1 MTALALLDNL
11 NAAACIDIAAA
22 VLIIVFCIAGSVRG
36 MAGECARLLALGTGV
51 VVVRLLYPLL
61 KTHVFDGEE
70 IPWRILAMVGA
81 IAAAA
86 VAGVLVHWLSKKF
99 IRILVGQPADAI
111 VGAAMAIATTVLAI
125 VVGLFFLYSVPSESL
140 HEIVFERSIT
150 GRCTKPLI
158 EHYRERMAERVEL
171 DFPEQ

>member
-1 MTALALLDNL
+1 MTALALLDHL

-22 VLIIVFCIAGSVRG
+22 VLVIVFCIAGSVRG

-81 IAAAA
+81 IVAAA

-111 VGAAMAIATTVLAI
+111 IGAAMAIATTVLAI
-125 VVGLFFLYSVPSESL
+125 VVALFFLYAVPNSSL
-140 HEIVFERSIT
+140 HETVFERSVT
-150 GRCTKPLI
+150 GRCTRPLI
-158 EHYRERMAERVEL
+158 EHYRERMAARDALEI
-171 DFPEQ
+171 PGQ

>member
-125 VVGLFFLYSVPSESL
+125 V
-140 HEIVFERSIT
+140 FERSIT

-158 EHYRERMAERVEL
+158 EHYRERMAARVEL